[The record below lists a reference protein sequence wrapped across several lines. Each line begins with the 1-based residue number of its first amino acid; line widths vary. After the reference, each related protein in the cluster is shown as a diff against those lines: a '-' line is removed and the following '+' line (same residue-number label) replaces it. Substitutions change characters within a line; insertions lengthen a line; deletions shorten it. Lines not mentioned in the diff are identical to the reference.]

1 MNLGI
6 LNTVIAMVIVLLVLS
21 LLVQAIQTLI
31 KKLLKLKS
39 HQIEGSLKDLY
50 DQAIAGTAA
59 TTTTGVL
66 TNGDQASPAAEQ
78 FTSRVLGEFKKIGRV
93 TAFGRPVLD
102 SLSKEDLFK
111 VMGKLE
117 SEEFF
122 PDYAAKFQ
130 GLCNQIINL
139 RKAIEDLTN
148 NEALRGAASA
158 RVAEIRA
165 ILAPIFN
172 NVQAILEGD
181 QVKPRVL
188 FADLL
193 RLGKLDIHGVL
204 NLLNEAQ
211 RAVVQEKEIAA
222 KAGAGGEV
230 KQFEALSD
238 ELAKIAKLIGDLSQ
252 KFDDAVS
259 PLRNKLEQVEVWFD
273 TVTQSF
279 DERYA
284 RHMRTVSIYI
294 SIVVVILLNANFFS
308 VYRDISTNE
317 VQRNLIVENGPQ
329 VLEKARQARQQA
341 AAASPAA
348 APPAAAPLA
357 SSSPVPASLAAA
369 ASTAAFPQ
377 ATPIPSP
384 SASPLASPVASPTGP
399 TLPIATPSASPVNVK
414 DEIEQSRQEI
424 EVLVSTYEGFG
435 FSPLSGEQVESFL
448 QSLGFWTGLQKPVH
462 GQRGWWGF
470 TLARNDKGVVVNQ
483 DNIPIPVDCQEVDKD
498 GNRILAKN
506 NKPMNCTPAWR
517 LQSRGEWWASRKGD
531 VVNLIGWA
539 IMVMLLSVGA
549 PFWQDTLESLF
560 GIKNLLR
567 QRSGTQNIETQSGA
581 GQPKE

>member
-31 KKLLKLKS
+31 KKILKLKS
-39 HQIEGSLKDLY
+39 QQIEDSLKDLY
-50 DQAIAGTAA
+50 DQALAAGANPGATPVAGEDCSPEAA
-59 TTTTGVL
+59 
-66 TNGDQASPAAEQ
+66 Q
-78 FTSRVLGEFKKIGRV
+78 FTKRVLDEFKKIGRV

-122 PDYAAKFQ
+122 PDYVAKFQ
-130 GLCNQIINL
+130 ALCNQIIDL

-148 NEALRGAASA
+148 NQTLRGAASA

-172 NVQAILEGD
+172 NVQAILAGN
-181 QVKPRVL
+181 QVRPKVL

-193 RLGKLDIHGVL
+193 RLSKLDINGVL
-204 NLLNEAQ
+204 NLLNQAQ
-211 RAVVQEKEIAA
+211 QAIMQEKEIAA
-222 KAGAGGEV
+222 KANAAGEV
-230 KQFEALSD
+230 TQLQALSD

-259 PLRNKLEQVEVWFD
+259 PLRSKLEQVEVWFD

-294 SIVVVILLNANFFS
+294 SIVVVILLNANFFR
-308 VYRDISTNE
+308 VYKDISTNE

-329 VLEKARQARQQA
+329 VLEKARQARQTASPSPAPVSQTTNPQA
-341 AAASPAA
+341 AVSAAGSQ
-348 APPAAAPLA
+348 APVSA
-357 SSSPVPASLAAA
+357 V
-369 ASTAAFPQ
+369 

-384 SASPLASPVASPTGP
+384 AAS
-399 TLPIATPSASPVNVK
+399 PIATPIPSPTAAALATASTTAPTTPTTPVNVK
-414 DEIEQSRQEI
+414 DEIEQSRQEM
-424 EVLVSTYEGFG
+424 EVLVSSYEGFG
-435 FSPLSGEQVESFL
+435 FSPLSGQQFQSFL
-448 QSLGFWTGLQKPVH
+448 QSLGFWTAVQQPIR

-470 TLARNDKGVVVNQ
+470 TLARNDKGVVVNN

-498 GNRILAKN
+498 G
-506 NKPMNCTPAWR
+506 KPIIATNGKQMNCTPAWR
-517 LQSRGEWWASRKGD
+517 LQTRGEWWDSRKGD
-531 VVNLIGWA
+531 VVNLVGWA

-567 QRSGTQNIETQSGA
+567 QKSGTQNIEDQSGT

>member
-1 MNLGI
+1 MSLGI

-50 DQAIAGTAA
+50 DQAIADAGPTANTPA
-59 TTTTGVL
+59 
-66 TNGDQASPAAEQ
+66 NGDQASPAAEQ
-78 FTSRVLGEFKKIGRV
+78 FTIRVLSEFKKIGRV

-122 PDYAAKFQ
+122 PDYVAKFQ
-130 GLCNQIINL
+130 ALCNQIISL

-148 NEALRGAASA
+148 NQMLRGAASA

-172 NVQAILEGD
+172 NVQAILDGEK
-181 QVKPRVL
+181 VKPKVL

-193 RLGKLDIHGVL
+193 RLGKLDIRGVL
-204 NLLNEAQ
+204 KLLNQAQ
-211 RAVVQEKEIAA
+211 QAVAQEKEIAA
-222 KAGAGGEV
+222 QAGAGGEV
-230 KQFEALSD
+230 TQLQALSD
-238 ELAKIAKLIGDLSQ
+238 ELAKLAKLIGDLSQ
-252 KFDDAVS
+252 RFDDAVS
-259 PLRNKLEQVEVWFD
+259 PLRSKLEQVEVWFD

-294 SIVVVILLNANFFS
+294 SIVVVILLNANFFR

-329 VLEKARQARQQA
+329 VLEKARQARENK
-341 AAASPAA
+341 
-348 APPAAAPLA
+348 
-357 SSSPVPASLAAA
+357 SSSPALSASPTPASAAPV
-369 ASTAAFPQ
+369 SPT

-384 SASPLASPVASPTGP
+384 AESPLATPIPAPTASP
-399 TLPIATPSASPVNVK
+399 AVNVR
-414 DEIEQSRQEI
+414 DEIEASRQEM
-424 EVLVSTYEGFG
+424 EVLVSTYQGFG
-435 FSPLSGEQVESFL
+435 FSPVSGAQVESFL
-448 QSLGFWTGLQKPVH
+448 QSLGFWTALQKPIR

-470 TLARNDKGVVVNQ
+470 TLARNDKGVTVNN
-483 DNIPIPVDCQEVDKD
+483 DNIPIPIDCQEVDKD
-498 GNRILAKN
+498 GNAIIASN
-506 NKPMNCTPAWR
+506 GKPMNCTPAWR
-517 LQSRGEWWASRKGD
+517 LQTRGEWWASRKGD
-531 VVNLIGWA
+531 VVTMVGWA

-567 QRSGTQNIETQSGA
+567 QKSGTQNIEDQSGT
-581 GQPKE
+581 GQPKQ

>member
-21 LLVQAIQTLI
+21 LLVQAIQTLV

-50 DQAIAGTAA
+50 DQAIAETAGTSAA
-59 TTTTGVL
+59 Q

-78 FTSRVLGEFKKIGRV
+78 FTNRVLGEFKKIGRV

-122 PDYAAKFQ
+122 PDYVTKFQ
-130 GLCNQIINL
+130 ALCNQIINL

-148 NEALRGAASA
+148 NQMLRGAASA

-172 NVQAILEGD
+172 NVQAILDGD
-181 QVKPRVL
+181 QVKPKVL

-193 RLGKLDIHGVL
+193 RLSKLDISGVL
-204 NLLNEAQ
+204 NLLNQAQ
-211 RAVVQEKEIAA
+211 QAVAQEKEIAA
-222 KAGAGGEV
+222 QTGASGEV
-230 KQFEALSD
+230 SQLQALSD

-259 PLRNKLEQVEVWFD
+259 PLRSKLEQVEVWFD

-279 DERYA
+279 DERYS

-294 SIVVVILLNANFFS
+294 SIVVVILLNANFFR

-317 VQRNLIVENGPQ
+317 VQRNLIVDNGPA
-329 VLEKARQARQQA
+329 VLEKARQTRA
-341 AAASPAA
+341 
-348 APPAAAPLA
+348 
-357 SSSPVPASLAAA
+357 
-369 ASTAAFPQ
+369 
-377 ATPIPSP
+377 ATPI
-384 SASPLASPVASPTGP
+384 ASVSPVAP
-399 TLPIATPSASPVNVK
+399 PIPSQTASAAATPVNVT
-414 DEIEQSRQEI
+414 DEIEQSRQEM

-448 QSLGFWTGLQKPVH
+448 QSLGFWTAFQKPIH
-462 GQRGWWGF
+462 GKRGWWGL
-470 TLARNDKGVVVNQ
+470 TPARNDKGVVVND
-483 DNIPIPVDCQEVDKD
+483 DNIPIPVDCQELDKD
-498 GNRILAKN
+498 GNPILATN
-506 NKPMNCTPAWR
+506 GEPMNCTPAWR

-531 VVNLIGWA
+531 VVNLVGWA

-567 QRSGTQNIETQSGA
+567 QRSGTQNIEAQSGT